1 MKYDTV
7 KEDEVA
13 LTRSHKIIYLT
24 FLSLLAFIIW
34 ADWAELVE
42 ASTGVGKV
50 IPSSKEQVI
59 QSLEG
64 GILTELKVQEGDIVQ
79 AGEVLARL
87 DPTQTRSGLGESA
100 ARYRAALA
108 KSIRLEAELE
118 DKALEF
124 PESLLEYP
132 KLLEEERRLYLSRKQ
147 RLKTTLASIDSALA
161 LLEKELKISRDL
173 LSSGAASQVEVIRL
187 ERQKSELTLKRKETY
202 SDYVVQARENLAQAN
217 AEVESLSSVLLG
229 RNDAL
234 QRLTLRSP
242 VRGIV
247 KNIEVTTVG
256 GIIPRNGQLM
266 TIVPL
271 DDKLLIEAQIS
282 PRDIAFIRPGLKA
295 SVKITAYDYS
305 IYGGLEGKVVTISP
319 DTIRDEVEKDVFYY
333 RVNIQTDKD
342 VLENERGQEFPI
354 VPGMIASV
362 DIKTGEKTLLSYLM
376 KPLNRAGEAL
386 RER

>member
-42 ASTGVGKV
+42 VSTGVGKV

-132 KLLEEERRLYLSRKQ
+132 ELLEEERRLYLSRKQ

-266 TIVPL
+266 AIVPL

>member
-42 ASTGVGKV
+42 VSTGVGKV

-132 KLLEEERRLYLSRKQ
+132 ELLEEERRLYLSRKQ

-229 RNDAL
+229 HNDAL

>member
-13 LTRSHKIIYLT
+13 LTRSHKIIYLI

-42 ASTGVGKV
+42 VSTGVGKV

-229 RNDAL
+229 HNDAL